1 MVDRQI
7 LDIHFPIESCLHPSM
22 LSVVPSGHLVLLSPL
37 VLDVVSETAGEV
49 DLGVVVDVASNL
61 GNREKTEVKSI
72 FQDFFVAI

>member
-37 VLDVVSETAGEV
+37 VLNVVSETAGEV

-61 GNREKTEVKSI
+61 GNREKTEVKRKCSN
-72 FQDFFVAI
+72 

>member
-1 MVDRQI
+1 
-7 LDIHFPIESCLHPSM
+7 M

>member
-1 MVDRQI
+1 M
-7 LDIHFPIESCLHPSM
+7 DIHFPIESCLHPSM

-49 DLGVVVDVASNL
+49 DLGVAVDVASNL